1 MIETILGIF
10 AIGFL
15 LFLLLKAIGN
25 ILKGLLLL
33 FLVFFI
39 YYFLSFSLPSLNPS
53 LQYFGN
59 FLKLPINKM
68 KSFFYNL
75 EIVTVTQSK
84 EGLVI
89 VIRNNGI
96 LPLSNFNVK
105 IDEKDAKIISNINIL
120 LPKQMGA
127 LEVEW
132 KDSYSKVEVF
142 TKETKAIYISPL

>member
-10 AIGFL
+10 VIGIL
-15 LFLLLKAIGN
+15 LFLLFKAIGS

-39 YYFLSFSLPSLNPS
+39 YYFLSFSLLSLNPS

-68 KSFFYNL
+68 KSFFYNI
-75 EIVTVTQSK
+75 EIVTVTKSK

-105 IDEKDAKIISNINIL
+105 IDEKDVKIISNINIL
-120 LPKQMGA
+120 LPKQMGV

-142 TKETKAIYISPL
+142 TKETKSIYISPL